1 MKRQKKMN
9 NKGFS
14 LMELVVVIAI
24 LGVISVGGIITM
36 GLIFS
41 ASGKEASA
49 KLNSAL
55 LKTRT
60 EAMSKASASVEI
72 YEDSADS
79 KYYIAYTIAG
89 NRQNPIMIGDTRV
102 EISYADSNGSSKS
115 LTSGGQPLVLSFE
128 RDTGA
133 FKPIG
138 ADDTNLPIY
147 CRTITIVSG
156 HKTYTITC
164 ERLTGKTIVK

>member
-1 MKRQKKMN
+1 MKRQKKNN

-14 LMELVVVIAI
+14 LTELVVVIAI
-24 LGVISVGGIITM
+24 LGVISVGGLVTM
-36 GLIFS
+36 ALIFS

-60 EAMSKASASVEI
+60 ESMSKASASVEI
-72 YEDSADS
+72 YENAADS
-79 KYYIAYTIAG
+79 KYYIAYTISG
-89 NRQNPIMIGDTRV
+89 TKQDPIMIGDSRV
-102 EISYADSNGSSKS
+102 EISYKDSEGTINDIVA
-115 LTSGGQPLVLSFE
+115 GGQKLVLSFE

-138 ADDTNLPIY
+138 ATGANVPIY
-147 CRTITIVSG
+147 CREITIVAG